1 MTFESDAVI
10 VTQQR
15 GDMSIHLPP
24 GFAGQRRAIE
34 VKVENRA
41 NIGSSRFTR
50 FLSSSLCL
58 LLRLA
63 CGSLL
68 SSLLSSRGSRGSRRF
83 CFFGFVAG
91 TCREKQRSKN
101 YT

>member
-15 GDMSIHLPP
+15 GDMSIHLPS

-41 NIGSSRFTR
+41 YIGSRRFTR

-63 CGSLL
+63 CCSLL
-68 SSLLSSRGSRGSRRF
+68 SGLLSRSNGRSF
-83 CFFGFVAG
+83 CFLGFVAG
-91 TCREKQRSKN
+91 TCRQK
-101 YT
+101 